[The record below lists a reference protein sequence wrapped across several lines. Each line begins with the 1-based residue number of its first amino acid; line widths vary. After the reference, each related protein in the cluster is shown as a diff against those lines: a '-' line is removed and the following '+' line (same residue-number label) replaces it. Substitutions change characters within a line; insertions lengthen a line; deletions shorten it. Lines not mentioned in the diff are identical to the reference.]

1 MGFLDAIED
10 TRDRVDEVLDEYDD
24 SSDPEFET
32 FVIGYPYIYWEQYLT
47 SFEDLFTVVG
57 LSLAGIFAA
66 TFVLQCSLV
75 TSLLLCLTILV
86 VGIEVLGFLP
96 LLNLEVNA
104 FSSTNVI
111 LSLGMSIE
119 FTSHI
124 AHEFL
129 VEQGEERAD
138 RIVRA
143 LRFMVQSR
151 PSWPCS
157 SLLARKRRSC
167 ETFISRCSPSS

>member
-10 TRDRVDEVLDEYDD
+10 TRDRVDEVLDVYDD

-47 SFEDLFTVVG
+47 SF
-57 LSLAGIFAA
+57 
-66 TFVLQCSLV
+66 
-75 TSLLLCLTILV
+75 
-86 VGIEVLGFLP
+86 EVLGFLP

-143 LRFMVQSR
+143 LRFMGQPMLHGAV
-151 PSWPCS
+151 S
-157 SLLARKRRSC
+157 SILAVL
-167 ETFISRCSPSS
+167 FIAGSQTPFLRNFI